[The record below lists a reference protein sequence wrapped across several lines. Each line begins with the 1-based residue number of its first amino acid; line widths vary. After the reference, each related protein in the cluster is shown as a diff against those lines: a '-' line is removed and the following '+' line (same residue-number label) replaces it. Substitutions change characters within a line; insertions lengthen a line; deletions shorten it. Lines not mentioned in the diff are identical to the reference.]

1 MCVCA
6 ARVGLVHIGVFILLL
21 LSGERNF
28 GVRLNKTYSVRVP
41 MDIPVFTGTH
51 ADLLIMVSSATGA
64 VWMGD
69 VSVLPWMGVG

>member
-1 MCVCA
+1 MLYFYFNCFLTCLYFKFL

-28 GVRLNKTYSVRVP
+28 GVRLNKPYTASVP

-51 ADLLIMVSSATGA
+51 ADLLIIVSITQFKT
-64 VWMGD
+64 
-69 VSVLPWMGVG
+69 